1 MPNPMP
7 STSQARTQGQ
17 VALRSR
23 LSLPFQY
30 RLLGPLILLLV
41 AILIYPLVFSFW
53 VSLHDYELTAIGQE
67 KFIGLANYRGL
78 LDNPSYWRAMANT
91 LIFVALAVGLELL
104 LGFGLALLLHRSVPL
119 RNLFRA
125 VLLTPMFITPI
136 AVGLMFRFLLNS
148 QLGIIPYLLKGVGI
162 QVDWFGPRLALLS
175 IVLIDVW
182 QWTPFMLLLLLAG
195 LESLPTEPFEAARVD
210 GASGWAMLRYMTI
223 PLMRP
228 IILAAVIIRM
238 LDAFKVF
245 EYIYAITRGGPGERT
260 EVIQYHIYR
269 VGFRFFRMGE
279 AAAMA
284 YTLIVITLIL
294 VAILFY
300 ILRREEALE

>member
-1 MPNPMP
+1 MREVQR
-7 STSQARTQGQ
+7 SLQHARFREGR
-17 VALRSR
+17 ASRWR
-23 LSLPFQY
+23 LSFPY
-30 RLLGPLILLLV
+30 RMVAPLFILLV
-41 AILIYPLVFSFW
+41 AVLIYPLLFSFW
-53 VSLHDYELTAIGQE
+53 VSLHDYSLTRLNDVRFVGV
-67 KFIGLANYRGL
+67 ANYARL
-78 LDNPSYWRAMANT
+78 LHNADYWIAMRNT
-91 LIFVALAVGLELL
+91 LTFVFLAVALEFL
-104 LGFGLALLLHRSVPL
+104 LGFGLALLLHRALP
-119 RNLFRA
+119 FRDVFRS

-148 QLGIIPYLLKGVGI
+148 QLGIVPYLLRALTGRSI
-162 QVDWFGPRLALLS
+162 DWFGPNLALYS

-195 LESLPTEPFEAARVD
+195 LESLPREPFEAARVD
-210 GASGWAMLRYMTI
+210 GASGWQMLRHITL

-228 IILAAVIIRM
+228 IILAAIIIRM

-245 EYIYAITRGGPGERT
+245 EYVYAITRGGPGSRT

-284 YTLIVITLIL
+284 YTLVIITLLLTMVL
-294 VAILFY
+294 VYA
-300 ILRREEALE
+300 LRKEEM

>member
-1 MPNPMP
+1 MRDPGI
-7 STSQARTQGQ
+7 SSSAA
-17 VALRSR
+17 VAPGRVSR
-23 LSLPFQY
+23 RGRPAFSLQY
-30 RLLGPLILLLV
+30 RLLTPMLLLLV
-41 AILIYPLVFSFW
+41 AVLIYPLAFSFW
-53 VSLHDYELTAIGQE
+53 ISLHDYELTAIGQE
-67 KFIGLANYRGL
+67 RFIGPANYVGL

-91 LIFVALAVGLELL
+91 LTFVGLAVGIELV

-119 RNLFRA
+119 RHLFRS

-148 QLGIIPYLLKGVGI
+148 QLGIIPYLLGQIGVR
-162 QVDWFGPRLALLS
+162 VDWFGPQLALYS

-210 GASGWAMLRYMTI
+210 GASGWAITRHITI

-228 IILAAVIIRM
+228 VILAAVIIRM

-245 EYIYAITRGGPGERT
+245 EYVYAITRGGPGERT

-284 YTLIVITLIL
+284 YTLIIITLLL
-294 VAILFY
+294 VIVLFY
-300 ILRREEALE
+300 VIRREQVW

>member
-1 MPNPMP
+1 MREPV
-7 STSQARTQGQ
+7 TSATRVEMQGQ
-17 VALRSR
+17 AVRRGR
-23 LSLPFQY
+23 LSFPLKY
-30 RLLGPLILLLV
+30 RLLVPLLLLLTAV
-41 AILIYPLVFSFW
+41 LIYPLVFSFW
-53 VSLHDYELTAIGQE
+53 VSLHDYELTSIGQE
-67 KFIGLANYRGL
+67 QFIGLDNYIGL
-78 LDNPSYWRAMANT
+78 LDNASYWRAMTNT
-91 LIFVALAVGLELL
+91 LTFVGLAVGLELVI
-104 LGFGLALLLHRSVPL
+104 GFGLALLLHGSVPL
-119 RNLFRA
+119 RHLFRS

-148 QLGIIPYLLKGVGI
+148 QLGVIPYMMQGLGVR
-162 QVDWFGPRLALLS
+162 VDWFGPQLALYS

-210 GASGWAMLRYMTI
+210 GASGWAMIRHITI

-228 IILAAVIIRM
+228 VILAAVIIRM

-245 EYIYAITRGGPGERT
+245 EYVFAITRGGPGERT

-284 YTLIVITLIL
+284 YTLIAITLVL

-300 ILRREEALE
+300 VLRREQIW